1 MGEEILKQSKE
12 TRCKMEAIF
21 AALTSVATTAPV
33 VTSAAPEPEA
43 TSAAPEPEATSAAPE
58 PEATSAQPEAE
69 ATTAAVAAAKEAEK
83 PKEAP
88 VVAEKP
94 KFVCEKLG
102 NPEKECARFG
112 MVPISKDDFNQKTAS
127 RDADLTLVKAG
138 TCYTLYPHA
147 EKGTELSAQDGKDI
161 S

>member
-1 MGEEILKQSKE
+1 MG
-12 TRCKMEAIF
+12 
-21 AALTSVATTAPV
+21 
-33 VTSAAPEPEA
+33 AAPEP
-43 TSAAPEPEATSAAPE
+43 
-58 PEATSAQPEAE
+58 E
-69 ATTAAVAAAKEAEK
+69 ATTAAVAAAKE
-83 PKEAP
+83 

-94 KFVCEKLG
+94 KFVCGEKLG

-112 MVPISKDDFNQKTAS
+112 MVLIAKDDHNQKIAS

-161 S
+161 SHVTYCREA